1 MENENDSLDKIAHA
15 FGVTDLEIEQREEL
29 LAELAAQQMIRRRME
44 EEEADRQALKN
55 FPNNGEDFDF
65 GFHDQN
71 EF

>member
-1 MENENDSLDKIAHA
+1 MENEQDSLDKTAHA

-55 FPNNGEDFDF
+55 FPNSGEDFDF
-65 GFHDQN
+65 GFHDQ
-71 EF
+71 FDF